1 MNNAESATKRP
12 KKYKNVG
19 SSHTSE
25 LASPAVALA
34 AAANERLLPVRR
46 LAHEFLVTFRSK
58 ATVVLVA
65 ETGSGKSTQV
75 PQILLEAGLAAAHD
89 GQRLVCTQPRRMAA
103 ITLAQRVASERG
115 ESVGAGAVGY
125 AVRFEERSSRQTALR
140 FATDG
145 VLLREAMSD
154 PDLKRYGTIV
164 LDEAHE
170 RSLQTDILFGLVR
183 QLQRRRPLDLKVVV
197 MSATLDVAPFCR
209 FFHDAAPLRLPG
221 RQHPVAVF
229 YTQHAHADFVDA
241 ALLAC
246 LAVHER
252 EPPGDVLVFLP
263 GQDDIEALARALT
276 KELGLLQRERATAA
290 PDAAAGTAGT
300 NAINRNHSK
309 VSGGS
314 GGNSSLACPQFVVR
328 PFFAA
333 ASAEQQQDAF
343 APAPSPQHR
352 KFVLATNIAETS
364 VTIRFDF
371 NSAAL
376 SLSFC
381 HVIFYLFF

>member
-1 MNNAESATKRP
+1 MNIAESATKRP

-25 LASPAVALA
+25 LASPAVALV

-209 FFHDAAPLRLPG
+209 FFSRRGTASAARAAAPGGCVLHAARARRLRRRRAARLPG
-221 RQHPVAVF
+221 R
-229 YTQHAHADFVDA
+229 
-241 ALLAC
+241 
-246 LAVHER
+246 
-252 EPPGDVLVFLP
+252 
-263 GQDDIEALARALT
+263 ARART
-276 KELGLLQRERATAA
+276 ARRRARVSAGPGRHRSAGPRAHQRAR
-290 PDAAAGTAGT
+290 AAAARACHRRARRRRW
-300 NAINRNHSK
+300 NCRNQRDQ
-309 VSGGS
+309 
-314 GGNSSLACPQFVVR
+314 PQ
-328 PFFAA
+328 P
-333 ASAEQQQDAF
+333 QQGRRGQ
-343 APAPSPQHR
+343 R
-352 KFVLATNIAETS
+352 VLRAR
-364 VTIRFDF
+364 RFRRC
-371 NSAAL
+371 AL
-376 SLSFC
+376 
-381 HVIFYLFF
+381 